1 MKLEPDDLRDLQPV
15 IREIVKTILD
25 ELGAPAAGGTA
36 RLAYPEKEAAALLGI
51 PYYVLRDARKRG
63 RIKGQKAGRKWLY
76 GREELQRFLS
86 GDPSDEGRTEGVRR
100 KNGSSHERDG

>member
-1 MKLEPDDLRDLQPV
+1 MKLEPDDIRELQPV
-15 IREIVKTILD
+15 IREIVKVILD
-25 ELGAPAAGGTA
+25 ELGTLGAGGSG
-36 RLAYPEKEAAALLGI
+36 RLAYPEREAAALLGV

-86 GDPSDEGRTEGVRR
+86 GDAGDEERTGRVCR
-100 KNGSSHERDG
+100 KNGNPNQ